1 MKRVGWWGVAILLA
15 GMLWLQWPAGRENGL
30 FAPDNDGDL
39 IRDDVGALIA
49 SRFAANPAANAA
61 LRQLARSWQQGV
73 QQDEARWPQAQLHMR
88 QAVGCVLSD
97 AVLGRARMSA
107 ETMYHF
113 MQQMHG
119 SLFDTPARLARW
131 QRFEAATAAL
141 PHQDLPLN
149 PCVFDPAA
157 LAG

>member
-1 MKRVGWWGVAILLA
+1 MKRLGWWGIVVLLA
-15 GMLWLQWPAGRENGL
+15 GVLWLQLPAGSDSGL
-30 FAPDNDGDL
+30 FAPDADGDL

-61 LRQLARSWQQGV
+61 VRQLARAWQQGV
-73 QQDEARWPQAQLHMR
+73 QQDEKRWPQAQLHMR
-88 QAVGCVLSD
+88 QAVACVLSD

-113 MQQMHG
+113 MQQLHG
-119 SLFDTPARLARW
+119 QLFDTPARLARW
-131 QRFEAATAAL
+131 QRFETATAGL

>member
-1 MKRVGWWGVAILLA
+1 MKRVGWWGLAILLA
-15 GMLWLQWPAGRENGL
+15 GMLWLQWPTGGDDGL
-30 FAPDNDGDL
+30 FAPDVDGDL

-61 LRQLARSWQQGV
+61 LRQLARAWQQGV
-73 QQDEARWPQAQLHMR
+73 QQDESRWPQAQLRMR
-88 QAVGCVLSD
+88 QAVACVLSD

-107 ETMYHF
+107 QTMYHF
-113 MQQMHG
+113 MQQLHG
-119 SLFDTPARLARW
+119 SLFDTPARRARW
-131 QRFEAATAAL
+131 QRFEAVTAAL